1 MQDKYNICL
10 FSGGRGASTIISALV
25 NIEEIHLTVLLNA
38 YDDGL
43 STGLLRKLVPGMLG
57 PSDVR
62 KTFTTVLKSSNKRG
76 NPLLANLL
84 EYRIGESDLR
94 GAKWD
99 PSMLGGSPEN
109 FWNGS
114 HFLEYY
120 FDNLPGKVSRKLREW
135 TLSAFECIYEKVGE
149 QAIRQS
155 ILDMAYGNILFT
167 GSFIENKSDFNSAVA
182 AWSSLFD
189 LDVSILNITEGEH
202 RVLVGLK
209 ENGNVLV
216 NEASIVSKHSTSGKI
231 QRLYLLDDYLLPV
244 QINDLE
250 ALSIESAELLLLQLE
265 NLPIISSEAKEA
277 ILRSNMIVY
286 GPGTQ
291 HSSLLPSYMTLGVGE
306 SIASNINA
314 EKVFISNIG
323 LDHDILH
330 ENHESLME
338 NLVSYMNIG
347 YSREPYLDKNQLI
360 TRSIISSNSDLN
372 FDLSKFESSNES
384 HHEISIARWG
394 SDNYTHDGKRVAR
407 LLLTIAA
414 MDSGL
419 FQQESLCSI
428 SIVIPVLDEIST
440 LPAVLDEI
448 VTFDWLGEGYVPQII
463 AVDGGSTDG
472 SWEYMRGV
480 NGIIAIKNDKFF
492 GRGASI
498 QSGLSIAKGDIVVT
512 FPADNEYSVRAIL
525 TVANNLKGRGLG
537 IVFGSRSTLC
547 IDTDVRLRE
556 VYGGRTREYFLSKWG
571 GFLLSSISAIKYR
584 RWISDPL
591 TSIKGFIGM
600 EKMNLS
606 MEGHSL
612 DWDTRIIIDSWVN
625 QIPILEVA
633 VEYSPRNRSQGK
645 KTSVYSGLR
654 ALTQLLKPSR

>member
-1 MQDKYNICL
+1 MQEKYNICL

-76 NPLLANLL
+76 NPLLASLL
-84 EYRIGESDLR
+84 EYRIGDSDSRSVEWNPFTPEGRL
-94 GAKWD
+94 
-99 PSMLGGSPEN
+99 EN
-109 FWNGS
+109 FWNGTE
-114 HFLEYY
+114 FLDFY
-120 FDNLPGKVSRKLREW
+120 FDNLPAKVSRKLHEW
-135 TLSAFECIYEKVGE
+135 TQNAFEYLYEKVGE
-149 QAIRQS
+149 QGIRQS

-167 GSFIENKSDFNSAVA
+167 GSFIENKSDFNA
-182 AWSSLFD
+182 AIASWSTLFD
-189 LDVSILNITEGEH
+189 LDVTVLNISKGEH

-209 ENGNVLV
+209 ENGSLLLD
-216 NEASIVSKHSTSGKI
+216 EASIVSKHSTSGKI
-231 QRLYLLDDYLLPV
+231 QRLYLLTDYLSTSQIHELGELSHESADSFLQQLESLPT
-244 QINDLE
+244 INDD
-250 ALSIESAELLLLQLE
+250 AI
-265 NLPIISSEAKEA
+265 EA
-277 ILRSNMIVY
+277 IHRANMIVY

-306 SIASNINA
+306 CVASNKNA

-323 LDHDILH
+323 MDHDILH
-330 ENHESLME
+330 ENHESLMT
-338 NLVSYMNIG
+338 NLVMYMNIG
-347 YSREPYLDKNQLI
+347 VLKDSYLNKNQLI

-372 FDLSKFESSNES
+372 FDLSKFENSRES
-384 HHEISIARWG
+384 HHEISIAKWG

-414 MDSGL
+414 MDSEL
-419 FQQESLCSI
+419 FQQESLCSV
-428 SIVIPVLDEIST
+428 SIVIPVLDEIQT

-448 VTFDWLGEGYVPQII
+448 VTLDWLGEGYVPQII
-463 AVDGGSTDG
+463 VVDGGSTDG
-472 SWEYMRGV
+472 SWEYMKAV
-480 NGIIAIKNDKFF
+480 NGIIAIKSEKFF
-492 GRGASI
+492 GRGAAI
-498 QSGLSIAKGDIVVT
+498 QVGLLAAKGDLVVT
-512 FPADNEYSVRAIL
+512 FPADNEYSVRALL
-525 TVANNLKGRGLG
+525 TVANNLKGKEFG

-591 TSIKGFIGM
+591 TSIKGFKGI

-606 MEGHSL
+606 MQGNSL
-612 DWDTRIIIDSWVN
+612 DWDTKIIIDSWIN

-633 VEYSPRNRSQGK
+633 VEYSPRNREQGK
-645 KTSVYSGLR
+645 KTSVQSGLK
-654 ALTQLLKPSR
+654 ALKQLLKSSS